1 MNRLKSL
8 TVLLLFVGFSYF
20 SYTVKDR
27 VHSDTSLAFDNGE
40 EVNTFSLMNMTDEQ
54 VELNDV
60 IKSNKYTWINF
71 WATWCG
77 PCREEMP
84 MMAEIYKELADKG
97 LAIVAV
103 NVNERKQTITSYLD
117 QYPVPFMVLRDST
130 GDITQSYN
138 VEALP
143 TSILVD
149 STGVVQR
156 VSVGYDRSWEYQI
169 PNYFEDE

>member
-8 TVLLLFVGFSYF
+8 TTLLLFAGFSYF
-20 SYTVKDR
+20 SYTVKER
-27 VHSDTSLAFDNGE
+27 VHSDTSLAFDEGE
-40 EVNTFSLMNMTDEQ
+40 EVSSFRLMNMADEQ
-54 VELNDV
+54 VELHAV

-84 MMAEIYKELADKG
+84 MMTEIYEEYADKG

-103 NVNERKQTITSYLD
+103 NVNERKRTIKGYLD
-117 QYPVPFMVLRDST
+117 QYPVPFTVLRDST
-130 GDITQSYN
+130 GDITQAYN

-143 TSILVD
+143 TSFLVD

-156 VSVGYDRSWEYQI
+156 ASVGFSRSWEFQI